1 METIISY
8 IISKDE
14 LLLTLSH
21 LRDMTRN
28 FRSRLGGGL
37 GWSRLASKSLRKM
50 LHAGLWG
57 LEGRE
62 RRSKLEAAEE
72 SVSREFM
79 GFRSERRTNLDAGFL
94 VFKESPREF
103 PCRRDW
109 CESRGS

>member
-14 LLLTLSH
+14 LLLTLE
-21 LRDMTRN
+21 RVGG
-28 FRSRLGGGL
+28 GGGL

-62 RRSKLEAAEE
+62 RRSNLEAAEE

-79 GFRSERRTNLDAGFL
+79 GFRSERRTNLGAGFL

-103 PCRRDW
+103 PCRRDL